1 MRERALPPVVRGP
14 VLLAA
19 LRLFAAICFSEANF
33 IAPLSLLSNRS
44 LLQCQLGRTACHA
57 LLKLFHGYGVA
68 LFR

>member
-1 MRERALPPVVRGP
+1 MRERALPSGVRGP

-33 IAPLSLLSNRS
+33 TPPLSLFSNRS
-44 LLQCQLGRTACHA
+44 LLQCRLGRPAGHT
-57 LLKLFHGYGVA
+57 LLDLFHGHGIA